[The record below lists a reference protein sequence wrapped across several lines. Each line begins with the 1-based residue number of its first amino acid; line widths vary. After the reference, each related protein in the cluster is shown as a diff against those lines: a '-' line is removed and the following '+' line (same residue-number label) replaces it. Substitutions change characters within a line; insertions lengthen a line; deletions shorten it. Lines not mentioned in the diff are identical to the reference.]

1 MVESETLTLFAGNAN
16 PALAHDIARHLTT
29 PLGRA
34 YVGRFSDGEVNIE
47 LMENV
52 RGRDVFIVQPT
63 CPPTNDHLMEL
74 LVMVDA
80 CRRASAAR
88 ITAVVPYFGYSRQD
102 QPITETLGFALA
114 EVSPGFA
121 LFTMTPQF
129 RHYNPIGTVH
139 GGVAA
144 TLLDSCMSCAVQT
157 TMEAG
162 LGYTTL
168 EIKVNMVRPIT
179 EKTGPIRAEGRS
191 LHTGRRSATAEGK
204 ILDANGT
211 LLAHGTTTCIVFPL

>member
-1 MVESETLTLFAGNAN
+1 MPEAGSNIGVPPLTLLKDMSGLEF
-16 PALAHDIARHLTT
+16 LRRIVD
-29 PLGRA
+29 GRLP
-34 YVGRFSDGEVNIE
+34 R
-47 LMENV
+47 
-52 RGRDVFIVQPT
+52 P
-63 CPPTNDHLMEL
+63 
-74 LVMVDA
+74 
-80 CRRASAAR
+80 
-88 ITAVVPYFGYSRQD
+88 
-102 QPITETLGFALA
+102 PITETLGFDLA

-157 TMEAG
+157 TIEAV

-179 EKTGPIRAEGRS
+179 EKTGPVRAEGRS

-204 ILDANGT
+204 ILDAAGT

>member
-1 MVESETLTLFAGNAN
+1 MPEAGSNIGVPPLTLLKDMSGLEF
-16 PALAHDIARHLTT
+16 LRRIVD
-29 PLGRA
+29 GRLP
-34 YVGRFSDGEVNIE
+34 R
-47 LMENV
+47 
-52 RGRDVFIVQPT
+52 P
-63 CPPTNDHLMEL
+63 
-74 LVMVDA
+74 
-80 CRRASAAR
+80 
-88 ITAVVPYFGYSRQD
+88 
-102 QPITETLGFALA
+102 PITETLGFDLA

-157 TMEAG
+157 TIEAG

-179 EKTGPIRAEGRS
+179 EKTGPVRAEGRS

-204 ILDANGT
+204 ILDAAGT

>member
-1 MVESETLTLFAGNAN
+1 MPQAGSNIGVPPLTLLKDMSGLEF
-16 PALAHDIARHLTT
+16 LRRIVD
-29 PLGRA
+29 GRLP
-34 YVGRFSDGEVNIE
+34 R
-47 LMENV
+47 
-52 RGRDVFIVQPT
+52 P
-63 CPPTNDHLMEL
+63 
-74 LVMVDA
+74 
-80 CRRASAAR
+80 
-88 ITAVVPYFGYSRQD
+88 
-102 QPITETLGFALA
+102 PITETLGFDLA

-121 LFTMTPQF
+121 VFTMTPQF

-157 TMEAG
+157 TIEAG

-204 ILDANGT
+204 ILDAAGT

>member
-1 MVESETLTLFAGNAN
+1 MSQADSNIGVPPLTILK
-16 PALAHDIARHLTT
+16 DISGLEFLSRIVD
-29 PLGRA
+29 GRLP
-34 YVGRFSDGEVNIE
+34 R
-47 LMENV
+47 
-52 RGRDVFIVQPT
+52 P
-63 CPPTNDHLMEL
+63 
-74 LVMVDA
+74 
-80 CRRASAAR
+80 
-88 ITAVVPYFGYSRQD
+88 
-102 QPITETLGFALA
+102 PITETLGFELT

-157 TMEAG
+157 TIEAG

-179 EKTGPIRAEGRS
+179 EKTGLIRAEGRS

-204 ILDANGT
+204 ILDASGA